1 MSPDSAPNPPDR
13 VDGSRRRGW
22 LVAAVVLVAVAFRL
36 YMAVATP
43 LIFDEYQWINI
54 VDDVN
59 LRPGEI
65 RLPIHGD
72 QHPPG
77 QVYWG
82 FAGKLLLGGNLLG
95 YRLASVVLG
104 TLTVVLAFRLG
115 ALYFGFSAGLLA
127 AWLVATNEYLVGGVS
142 RVCTEKN
149 YLAFAMLAV
158 LLFERVARRPTR
170 SAFVWLGVCFGLGLV
185 TKQTMILWGP
195 LFALELWR
203 RRETRRLW
211 RTPGPWLALA
221 ACAAVIL
228 PDILYYVF
236 FRTAKGYSLAGVG
249 YQLSKLGLGW
259 DWGPASLYCRS
270 LIFPLVEPAL
280 FDYPALTLLP
290 GATLLLGA
298 VASLYV
304 VRTPTARFLQ
314 ILGFGTFLFFS
325 IFGGSGRDYSAFW
338 WADSSILPFSI
349 LTAAAVSRLPTGGR
363 VVAWLLAAVFL
374 VKGVQLTGT
383 RDNVFLPDLA
393 RPAESIVEKA
403 RYRQRALGISRRHL
417 DHVELCRL
425 GPWWLPAW
433 RYYRDGYEWYRG
445 YLATTAENG
454 GAADVHRE
462 DREWVERQLARFPRH
477 GARVTSALN

>member
-1 MSPDSAPNPPDR
+1 MESDP
-13 VDGSRRRGW
+13 VDGSHRGGW
-22 LVAAVVLVAVAFRL
+22 FVAAVVVLAAALRL

-43 LIFDEYQWINI
+43 LIFDEYLWIHI

-82 FAGKLLLGGNLLG
+82 SLGTLLLGSNLLG

-104 TLTVVLAFRLG
+104 TLAVVLAFRLG
-115 ALYFGFSAGLLA
+115 ALYFGPFAGLLA
-127 AWLVATNEYLVGGVS
+127 AWLVAMNEYLIGGVS

-149 YLAFAMLAV
+149 YLAFALLAV
-158 LLFERVARRPTR
+158 VLFERAARRPTR
-170 SAFVWLGVCFGLGLV
+170 SAFVWLGASFGLGLL
-185 TKQTMILWGP
+185 TKQSMILWAP
-195 LFALELWR
+195 LFVLELFR
-203 RRETRRLW
+203 RPGTRRLW
-211 RTPGPWLALA
+211 RTPGPWLGLA
-221 ACAAVIL
+221 TCAVVIV
-228 PDILYYVF
+228 PDVLFYLF
-236 FRTAKGYSLAGVG
+236 FRTAEGYSLAGVG

-259 DWGPASLYCRS
+259 DWGPTSLYCRS

-290 GATLLLGA
+290 GAILLLGA
-298 VASLYV
+298 AASLHF
-304 VRTPTARFLQ
+304 VRSPTARFLQ

-338 WADSSILPFSI
+338 WADASILPFSI
-349 LTAAAVSRLPTGGR
+349 LAAAVVSRLARGR
-363 VVAWLLAAVFL
+363 MALAAGLAAVFL
-374 VKGVQLTGT
+374 VKGVQVTAT
-383 RDNVFLPDLA
+383 RDNVFLPDLV
-393 RPAESIVEKA
+393 RPAEAVVEKA

-445 YLATTAENG
+445 HLAAAPADTG
-454 GAADVHRE
+454 GE
-462 DREWVERQLARFPRH
+462 PDREWVEEQLARFPEPRP
-477 GARVTSALN
+477 